1 MTTPF
6 EQALVDAS
14 YEGVRFPVV
23 RAPVEGGHDSAE
35 HKVYLR
41 AGAVIE
47 PTGRQPYTG
56 TLEIPLINAPELESR
71 YGGSLFPRLLERLRG
86 LFESKAIGRLVHPVL
101 GAITAHI
108 KTWPFEAEAESRGGV
123 TMRVSW
129 VEHAASVAEVLDLS
143 DGSTVEGTQA
153 RADAADA
160 AVSAVAPSAPSLRTS
175 VDSATATAS
184 QSGASPEEIRGA
196 FSQLDADLDTVLAL
210 PELAEATSASM
221 AALTSVERLRDA
233 ANVLREQYQPR
244 QRSREYVVPGSG
256 LSVTD
261 VALEVYGSLDAV
273 AKILAAN
280 AITATTSLR
289 PGRRLVLP

>member
-1 MTTPF
+1 MPDPF

-14 YEGVRFPVV
+14 FEGIRFPVV

-35 HKVYLR
+35 HKAYLR

-56 TLEIPLINAPELESR
+56 TLEVPLVNAPGLESR
-71 YGGSLFPRLLERLRG
+71 YGGQLFPRLLEQLRG
-86 LFESKAIGRLVHPVL
+86 LFESTPIGRLVHPVL
-101 GAITAHI
+101 GALTVHI
-108 KTWPFEAEAESRGGV
+108 KAWPFEAEAESRGGV
-123 TMRVSW
+123 TMRVQW
-129 VEHAASVAEVLDLS
+129 IEHAASVAEVLDLS
-143 DGSTVEGTQA
+143 DGSTVESVQA
-153 RADAADA
+153 TADAADT
-160 AVSAVAPSAPSLRTS
+160 AVAAVAPSAPSLRTS

-196 FSQLDADLDTVLAL
+196 FSQLDDDLDAVLAV
-210 PELAEATSASM
+210 PELGEATSASM
-221 AALTSVERLRDA
+221 AALTAVERLRDA
-233 ANVLREQYQPR
+233 VFVLREQYQPR
-244 QRSREYVVPGSG
+244 QRSREYVVPSSG
-256 LSVTD
+256 LSVVD

-280 AITATTSLR
+280 AITATTALR